1 MEDGDSKGI
10 SGWEAWGR
18 FWSRT
23 RGVYEGGDKV
33 PQRKG
38 DQPYLVDE
46 KAYLF
51 FTVQYLKREL
61 KNPNS
66 SLVLVSSLCPV
77 WSSCFP
83 KTDLS
88 WSLDLAFC
96 FSAPG
101 SSVPKMVYFGN
112 SGQS

>member
-1 MEDGDSKGI
+1 MEDGDSKGV

-23 RGVYEGGDKV
+23 RGMYEGGDKV
-33 PQRKG
+33 PHGKG

-61 KNPNS
+61 KNPNG
-66 SLVLVSSLCPV
+66 SLVLVSSLCQFGPAIFLRLICPV
-77 WSSCFP
+77 PGPC
-83 KTDLS
+83 LV
-88 WSLDLAFC
+88 SLQ
-96 FSAPG
+96 
-101 SSVPKMVYFGN
+101 KMVYFGN
-112 SGQS
+112 SGQSSVT

>member
-1 MEDGDSKGI
+1 MEDGDSKGV

-23 RGVYEGGDKV
+23 RGVYEGGNKV
-33 PQRKG
+33 PQGKG

-61 KNPNS
+61 KNPNGF
-66 SLVLVSSLCPV
+66 LVLVSSLCPV
-77 WSSCFP
+77 WFNCYS
-83 KTDLS
+83 
-88 WSLDLAFC
+88 
-96 FSAPG
+96 
-101 SSVPKMVYFGN
+101 
-112 SGQS
+112 